1 MMAARFVTVTQVE
14 QVLIA
19 EWEGVI
25 RFIKYYHADLIMAF
39 SFIFIFIRLRE
50 VFGTLGLEIH

>member
-1 MMAARFVTVTQVE
+1 MMAARFVTVTQVG

-19 EWEGVI
+19 EWEVVI

-39 SFIFIFIRLRE
+39 SFIFILRLRE

>member
-1 MMAARFVTVTQVE
+1 MMAARFVTVTQVG

-19 EWEGVI
+19 EWEVVI

-39 SFIFIFIRLRE
+39 SFIFIRLRE
-50 VFGTLGLEIH
+50 VFGALGLEIH